1 MSEKIGTA
9 AGVAS
14 YLKSLKWN
22 GKHNISALARQTA
35 FYGST
40 QADRVLYSFLT
51 SAVARALEPGCAVN
65 HALVLVG
72 VHGVGKTWLL
82 SELGGKWHR
91 VMHGG
96 QPDPSVWIQERQLAD
111 ASDVASTYATH
122 DVYRDAYEKCAVS
135 RPRAYVT
142 AFTCNDYSVL
152 RRASQRRLHVLELHE
167 RVALDSDIR
176 DQLWAEAYARYL
188 RSLTPRP

>member
-9 AGVAS
+9 AGVTS

-22 GKHNISALARQTA
+22 GKHNISALARQAA
-35 FYGST
+35 FSGST

-96 QPDPSVWIQERQLAD
+96 KPDPSVWIQNDSWQ
-111 ASDVASTYATH
+111 TH
-122 DVYRDAYEKCAVS
+122 RMWH
-135 RPRAYVT
+135 PR
-142 AFTCNDYSVL
+142 
-152 RRASQRRLHVLELHE
+152 
-167 RVALDSDIR
+167 
-176 DQLWAEAYARYL
+176 
-188 RSLTPRP
+188 TPRTTCTEMRTRSAP